1 MVYFTLEFQKLAFNK
16 RQFKKYL
23 LRYCL
28 LLFTLVIYF
37 LWGLMKKSIYLGESF
52 FLCPSF
58 CFCFCFFLSFCKLSL
73 PQNVTLPW
81 FCIKVII
88 IVSII
93 SNIFSTVI
101 PKILSYL
108 SLTKTNLQ
116 LPHKIP
122 IIIVITI
129 LSMLLM
135 YYIGVVIRMF
145 FVLYSFRSKMRDYS
159 N

>member
-16 RQFKKYL
+16 RQFKKHL

-37 LWGLMKKSIYLGESF
+37 LWGLMKKSIYLGEGF

-58 CFCFCFFLSFCKLSL
+58 LFLFFFLSFRKLSL
-73 PQNVTLPW
+73 QQNVTLPW
-81 FCIKVII
+81 FCIKVVI

-122 IIIVITI
+122 IITVITI

-135 YYIGVVIRMF
+135 
-145 FVLYSFRSKMRDYS
+145 
-159 N
+159 